1 MTTDLRRRLLLLV
14 AALFTVWAVWQVREA
29 DEPASRP
36 APARR
41 TGIATTAASALP
53 ESDTAMSLPARAKV
67 TEAVRDLFQV
77 SQPPAP
83 TASARAARDATPVA
97 PPLPFGY
104 LGGISD
110 AGGTQVFLSEG
121 TSTLVAKPGSR
132 LAGGWLLEAVEPGRL
147 VFNYEALQQ
156 RQVLAT
162 GDRR

>member
-1 MTTDLRRRLLLLV
+1 MTTDLRRRLLLLA

-41 TGIATTAASALP
+41 AGIAASVASGLP
-53 ESDTAMSLPARAKV
+53 ESGTAMSLPARAKV
-67 TEAVRDLFQV
+67 TEPVRDLFQV
-77 SQPPAP
+77 PQPPAP
-83 TASARAARDATPVA
+83 PASTRPATPVA

-110 AGGTQVFLSEG
+110 AGGPQVFLSEG
-121 TSTLVAKPGSR
+121 TSTLVVKPGSR
-132 LAGGWLLEAVEPGRL
+132 LAGGWRLEAVEPGRL

-156 RQVLAT
+156 LQFLAT